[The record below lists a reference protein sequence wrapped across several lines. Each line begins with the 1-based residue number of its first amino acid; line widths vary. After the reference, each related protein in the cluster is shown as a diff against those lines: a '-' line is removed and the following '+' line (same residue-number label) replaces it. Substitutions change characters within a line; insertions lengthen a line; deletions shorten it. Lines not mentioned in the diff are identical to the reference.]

1 MSTKPIYIYEGGG
14 NNPHIIAAIDT
25 DKFSDH
31 DSRAESAVIS
41 RKVNNISTIEVIIPA
56 NCEASKAIT
65 NTSDLVL
72 YDTNGNLQEFHITD
86 IDDLDEYSVTRTIY
100 AESSFGELIN
110 SIVIDNAG
118 MPTSTN
124 PADYLAYI
132 LSFTRWSVG
141 TVDTKIYNSKWDED
155 ITGLTCLEAFQKLI
169 DKYNCE
175 FVIRYET
182 DNKNKITGRYVDLKK
197 SIGHNYGKRFE
208 DSKDI
213 LGLKSSLDL
222 DSIKTAIYPRI
233 RKDFMDENGNS
244 RTEYVDISSVVWSK
258 AAGNP
263 VDKPLGQTVLVNPD
277 AETMYKRYN
286 TKDGKLMERVMYAE
300 WTNES
305 AIDAEDLCSQAW
317 AILKA
322 NGVLNPTITVSAG
335 DLYRM
340 SGDDPDYSHEQV
352 DLGDT
357 CIIIDRNFDP
367 ELRLTTRVMEMEEDI
382 LNPVNNT
389 YVFGNYRKTLA
400 TSNIDSQKS
409 IEEQLTD
416 LYNKLQGVK
425 VDYELPYQSGKKP
438 YQEIKES
445 VENEFMS
452 ASGYVMAED
461 SDGFWVLDAPVSTY
475 SLRARTVA
483 SPTKAVILKGGML
496 GFAQYN
502 PVKSKWEVGT
512 FIDGMSV
519 NADYINTGHL
529 SADVISAGSITTDHL
544 STAAIEYIKTGMAT
558 DEDLQGVID
567 SVAND
572 YATKDSVSSNISNAV
587 KDLVSTSNMNSA
599 ISNATKDMATNSSVS
614 SAITNA
620 TKDMA
625 TNSSVNSAIN
635 NATADMATNSSV
647 NSAISNATKDLADR
661 NYVNGAVNNI
671 VLGGRNIATKTNQ
684 GADGWAWSMKNGG
697 VSRVSVIEDGINCC
711 KFTRDNVEQTDWS
724 VIQYYHINRWMYRTN
739 TKYTVSF
746 EVKSSVT
753 SGNISCSLRCGNSQN
768 AITNTMSMGAIH
780 TANAWL
786 KLSCT
791 LTTVSEFPA
800 DTGQLLYLTGFN
812 STTGAVYM
820 FRNLKIEEGTKPSAW
835 TPSPEDIEGQNRLT
849 RINAIKDLQKQL
861 QTEYNENNSK
871 ANKVYSDQ
879 YLPAGSTAKVNLN
892 NKMTAYTTAYNNYN
906 NYITTMIADGTV
918 TDAEY
923 NQYTSYA
930 TAYATAVKELTEAV
944 EDANS
949 ARLANVYA
957 QARQGLV
964 TTADLEVNNQSVIAS
979 AKAGMVSTGDM
990 TASITAAT
998 QNLVSNS
1005 ALNSAIDA
1013 IKIGGTN
1020 LAKQTKKLTSKTGDV
1035 NWNVTSTG
1043 TEGFNKLYL
1052 SSTSTN
1058 WVECQIPLYAEI
1070 NSLTSP
1076 VTVSFEYQETTAG
1089 VLLFSF
1095 APYNGNT
1102 RLNELANK
1110 EVSSSFTLLAT
1121 RGGWKY
1127 VSYTFDPSSLNGQ
1140 TGATH
1145 YCLQFKKTNGKTGEI
1160 SVRKIKIEIGNKA
1173 TEWTPAPQDTDEAI
1187 ADKVTNTQMNSAI
1200 NNATADM
1207 ATNSSV
1213 NNAISNATADMATN
1227 TGVTNA
1233 INNIAIGGRNYIYGG
1248 RGGSNSGYFSGFSTH
1263 GDGYSEH
1270 TLSSQGNYTSVH
1282 LGYGFTLGC
1291 RDYVVGKQVTY
1302 SYDIMYTSWNFP
1314 AGANRAEFW
1323 MGQRYTGA
1331 TSESSD
1337 GAWRWVTQHNLPV
1350 VGEGGCKLNEWYHVS
1365 HVITIPAQAH
1375 PSIGTQGAISFYNS
1389 NSSVNASFTFRMR
1402 NVQIEYGNKATDY
1415 KPSPEDAT
1423 RDSMFETYRAVT
1435 VEYNNNYKIATTL
1448 YSNSYLSGTVKDNL
1462 KSAYEDYNAKYLVV
1476 QAACANYIQS
1486 CSTTNKT
1493 NWDNAL
1499 TNLEASTRNLAQ
1511 RVQEASTFINTAV
1524 YNASKNYT
1532 DTAIPDALTGY
1543 ATTSYVNSAKA
1554 DAIADAKKG
1563 MVSSSQLEVNNTE
1576 ILLKTSK
1583 MGQYNLLRNS
1593 DFRSGTDYWVRYDG
1607 SKAPDVWGVVG
1618 DYDAVV
1624 IAGERCMRTW
1634 VSSGNGAV
1642 VWNGFYQD
1650 VTLAANTS
1658 YTLSYWLSGFQCT
1671 SRVSVWKGTNNDNT
1685 IAYKTYSSPING
1697 NHNRE
1702 SWKYDS
1708 ITFTTSTA
1716 GTYRMFFQ
1724 TKDAPS
1730 SGGYGLFLIKPMLC
1744 TGINAQAW
1752 TAHPDEIHV
1761 GVVSVTEQNGI
1772 KVEHSDFNTYSVLNA
1787 SGLKVLTNSNSLVA
1801 SFGESG
1807 SAYIGDLTCDGYVKS
1822 PQVMPVSKKVNG
1834 GIVEVYCSETGSG
1847 NQSGNSS
1854 NYAMGW
1860 AGAMRKVLDY
1870 LSIDYTHT
1878 EGGFV
1883 INTNTSDK
1891 KNLRFRIFIK
1901 GSTFTN
1907 NIELYNIYGHATFE
1921 IRFDSGC
1928 KYTGQMRLCD
1938 LEPEID
1944 ITGSGKAVLH
1954 RGTSEDYAI
1963 YCYNVKKL
1971 YLHNI
1976 YINYTNASS
1985 YNYPIYAYNTNCHF
1999 STVDFCNCGNMA
2011 SIDNCYLEAG
2021 YCVGSMNRYI
2031 MGGYLSFI
2039 NLSSNKVPAVSASA
2053 PYGSAA
2059 NVSSMTSYTP
2069 TSSAQQGSQPV
2080 TINVTKT
2087 YNCSTYSSFRTA
2099 TYRPGI
2105 LLQGAPSAE
2114 ELNKFGNYYG
2124 RIYFAKAAITEDI
2137 NTITNPVV
2145 TLYLERASAISSATD
2160 YVDIYINGSYAGELQ
2175 GDKSNWFTLSST
2187 AIDSIK
2193 NNGYV
2198 EINGTGVENY
2208 TQFKTNAVLKIT
2220 GTQTK

>member
-14 NNPHIIAAIDT
+14 SNPHIIAAIDT

-41 RKVNNISTIEVIIPA
+41 RKVNNISTIEVVIPA

-72 YDTNGNLQEFHITD
+72 YDTNDNLQEFHITD
-86 IDDLDEYSVTRTIY
+86 IDDIDEYSVTRTIY

-110 SIVIDNAG
+110 NVIIDNGG

-141 TVDTKIYNSKWDED
+141 TVDSGIYNSKWDED

-182 DNKNKITGRYVDLKK
+182 DGKNKITGRFVDLKK

-277 AETMYKRYN
+277 AETIYKRYN
-286 TKDGKLMERVMYAE
+286 TKDGKLMERIMYAE

-305 AIDAEDLCSQAW
+305 AVDAEDLCSQAW

-502 PVKSKWEVGT
+502 SVKSKWEVGT

-544 STAAIEYIKTGMAT
+544 STAAVEYIKTGMAT
-558 DEDLQGVID
+558 DEDLQGVIN
-567 SVAND
+567 SVSNT
-572 YATKDSVSSNISNAV
+572 YATKDSVSSNINNAV

-635 NATADMATNSSV
+635 NATTDMATNSSV
-647 NSAISNATKDLADR
+647 NSAISNATKDMAT
-661 NYVNGAVNNI
+661 NSSVNSAINSI
-671 VLGGRNIATKTNQ
+671 EIGGRNLWIEKNLIPAYEDKGNAVSSTSQHKMMSTYTDLNGAKYVTVQLWNPSRLSNTSNTNRIAFYDSSKTWISSVITPRPN
-684 GADGWAWSMKNGG
+684 GATHMSNIITVPTNAKYMKIGMITG
-697 VSRVSVIEDGINCC
+697 VSQHESSIRI
-711 KFTRDNVEQTDWS
+711 KVELGNKATDW
-724 VIQYYHINRWMYRTN
+724 T
-739 TKYTVSF
+739 
-746 EVKSSVT
+746 
-753 SGNISCSLRCGNSQN
+753 
-768 AITNTMSMGAIH
+768 
-780 TANAWL
+780 
-786 KLSCT
+786 
-791 LTTVSEFPA
+791 PA
-800 DTGQLLYLTGFN
+800 
-812 STTGAVYM
+812 
-820 FRNLKIEEGTKPSAW
+820 
-835 TPSPEDIEGQNRLT
+835 PEDVEEQNRIT
-849 RINAIKDLQKQL
+849 RVNAIKDLQKQL
-861 QTEYNENNSK
+861 QAEYNENNSK

-906 NYITTMIADGTV
+906 NYINTMISDGAV
-918 TDAEY
+918 TEAEY
-923 NQYTSYA
+923 NQYNTYA
-930 TAYATAVKELTEAV
+930 TAYATAVKELAEAI

-949 ARLANVYA
+949 ARLSNVYA

-998 QNLVSNS
+998 QNLVSNN
-1005 ALNSAIDA
+1005 ALNTAINN

-1020 LAKQTKKLTSKTGDV
+1020 LAKQTKLLTSKTGDV
-1035 NWNVTSTG
+1035 NWKVASTG
-1043 TEGFNKLYL
+1043 TEGFNKLYYD
-1052 SSTSTN
+1052 SANTG
-1058 WVECQIPLYAEI
+1058 WVECQIPLYTEI

-1095 APYNGNT
+1095 APYNGAT
-1102 RLNELANK
+1102 RLIELANK

-1121 RGGWKY
+1121 RSGWKY

-1145 YCLQFKKTNGKTGEI
+1145 YRLQFKKTDGKTGEI
-1160 SVRKIKIEIGNKA
+1160 QVRKIKIEIGNKA
-1173 TEWTPAPQDTDEAI
+1173 TEWTPAPQDVTDYTDNAVK
-1187 ADKVTNTQMNSAI
+1187 DKVTNTQMNSAI

-1213 NNAISNATADMATN
+1213 NTAVSNATKDMATN
-1227 TGVTNA
+1227 AGVTNA
-1233 INNIAIGGRNYIYGG
+1233 INGITVGSRNLALLT
-1248 RGGSNSGYFSGFSTH
+1248 SDEWVSFSGFKGGTN
-1263 GDGYSEH
+1263 DCR
-1270 TLSSQGNYTSVH
+1270 LNYTVLTNGLSTGDKILVA
-1282 LGYGFTLGC
+1282 F
-1291 RDYVVGKQVTY
+1291 DYKLEGMTY
-1302 SYDIMYTSWNFP
+1302 SSSGTPRLYMQGSGDVTSWN
-1314 AGANRAEFW
+1314 
-1323 MGQRYTGA
+1323 
-1331 TSESSD
+1331 D
-1337 GAWRWVTQHNLPV
+1337 GAFPSSSNAVADKPTNK
-1350 VGEGGCKLNEWYHVS
+1350 VGTAMVINTVSANQTKNGCWYC
-1365 HVITIPAQAH
+1365 
-1375 PSIGTQGAISFYNS
+1375 N
-1389 NSSVNASFTFRMR
+1389 FR
-1402 NVQIEYGNKATDY
+1402 TDY
-1415 KPSPEDAT
+1415 ITGGTVSIKGIRVMRSSKLVSWVAAPEDAYT
-1423 RDSMFETYRAVT
+1423 RTVFETFKAIT
-1435 VEYNNNYKIATTL
+1435 AEYNNNYKIATTL
-1448 YSNSYLSGTVKDNL
+1448 YSNSYLSGTAKTNL
-1462 KSAYEDYNAKYLVV
+1462 KTAYDDYAAKYNAVKSAHDAISNNLH
-1476 QAACANYIQS
+1476 AGGGRKETWN
-1486 CSTTNKT
+1486 T
-1493 NWDNAL
+1493 AL
-1499 TNLEASTRNLAQ
+1499 TNLQSSTTTLAL

-1563 MVSSSQLEVNNTE
+1563 MVSTSQLEVNNTE
-1576 ILLKTSK
+1576 ILLKTAS
-1583 MGQYNLLRNS
+1583 MGQYNILRNS
-1593 DFRSGTDYWVRYDG
+1593 DFRSGTDYWVKYDG
-1607 SKAPDVWGVVG
+1607 SQAIDAWGVVN
-1618 DYDAVV
+1618 DSDAVV

-1634 VSSGNGAV
+1634 IGSGNGAV

-1658 YTLSYWLSGFQCT
+1658 YTLSYWLSAFQCT

-1685 IAYKTYSSPING
+1685 LAYKYYNTPING

-1772 KVEHSDFNTYSVLNA
+1772 KVEHSDFSTYSVLNA
-1787 SGLKVLTNSNSLVA
+1787 AGLKVFNNNKSLVA
-1801 SFGESG
+1801 SFGEG
-1807 SAYIGDLTCDGYVKS
+1807 GNAYISDLTCDGYVKS

-1834 GIVEVYCSETGSG
+1834 GIVEIYCSETGSG

-1854 NYAMGW
+1854 NYVMGW

-1870 LSIDYTHT
+1870 LGIDYTHT
-1878 EGGFV
+1878 GGGFV

-1928 KYTGQMRLCD
+1928 KYTGQMRFCD

-1944 ITGSGKAVLH
+1944 ITGSGKAILH

-1985 YNYPIYAYNTNCHF
+1985 YNYPVYAYNTNCHF

-2011 SIDNCYLEAG
+2011 SIDNSYLEAG
-2021 YCVGSMNRYI
+2021 YCVGSMTRYI
-2031 MGGYLSFI
+2031 VGGYLSFI

-2087 YNCSTYSSFRTA
+2087 YNCDTYSSFRTA
-2099 TYRPGI
+2099 SYRPGI

-2114 ELNKFGNYYG
+2114 ELNKYGNYYG
-2124 RIYFAKAAITEDI
+2124 RIYFAKTVIAEALD
-2137 NTITNPVV
+2137 TIDNPVV
-2145 TLYLERASAISSATD
+2145 TLYLERATAISSATD
-2160 YVDIYINGSYAGELQ
+2160 YVDIYIAGSFVGELQ
-2175 GDKSNWFTLSST
+2175 GDKSNWFTLPT
-2187 AIDSIK
+2187 NAINSIR

-2208 TQFKTNAVLKIT
+2208 TQFKPNAVLKIT

>member
-14 NNPHIIAAIDT
+14 SNPHIIASIDT
-25 DKFSDH
+25 DKYSDH

-41 RKVNNISTIEVIIPA
+41 RQVNNISTIEIVIPA

-86 IDDLDEYSVTRTIY
+86 IDDADEYSVTRTIY
-100 AESSFGELIN
+100 AELSFGELIN
-110 SIVIDNAG
+110 SVIIGDAS

-141 TVDTKIYNSKWDED
+141 TVDSGIYNSKWDED

-182 DNKNKITGRYVDLKK
+182 DGKNKITGRYVDLKK

-222 DSIKTAIYPRI
+222 DSIRTAIYPRI
-233 RKDFMDENGNS
+233 RKDYMDDNGNS
-244 RTEYVDISSVVWSK
+244 RTEYVDISSVVWSV
-258 AAGNP
+258 AAGDP
-263 VDKPLGQTVLVNPD
+263 VDKPAGQTVLVNPD
-277 AETMYKRYN
+277 AETIYKRYN

-322 NGVLNPTITVSAG
+322 NGTLNPTIKVTAG

-357 CIIIDRNFDP
+357 CIIIDRNFEP

-400 TSNIDSQKS
+400 TSNIESQKS
-409 IEEQLTD
+409 VEEQLTD

-438 YQEIKES
+438 YQEIKEN
-445 VENEFMS
+445 VMNDFMS

-475 SLRARTVA
+475 SLRARTAA

-496 GFAQYN
+496 GFAEYN
-502 PVKSKWEVGT
+502 SVKSQWEMGT

-529 SADVISAGSITTDHL
+529 NADVISAGSITTDHL
-544 STAAIEYIKTGMAT
+544 STATVEYIKTGMAT
-558 DEDLQGVID
+558 DDDLQGVID
-567 SVAND
+567 SVAKD
-572 YATKDSVSSNISNAV
+572 YATKDSVSSNINDAVKDLVSNSDMNTAISDATKDLATNSSVSSNINNAV
-587 KDLVSTSNMNSA
+587 KDLVSNSDMNSA
-599 ISNATKDMATNSSVS
+599 ITDATKDMATNSSVS
-614 SAITNA
+614 SAI
-620 TKDMA
+620 
-625 TNSSVNSAIN
+625 S

-647 NSAISNATKDLADR
+647 NSAISSATQD
-661 NYVNGAVNNI
+661 
-671 VLGGRNIATKTNQ
+671 
-684 GADGWAWSMKNGG
+684 M
-697 VSRVSVIEDGINCC
+697 E
-711 KFTRDNVEQTDWS
+711 EQ
-724 VIQYYHINRWMYRTN
+724 N
-739 TKYTVSF
+739 
-746 EVKSSVT
+746 
-753 SGNISCSLRCGNSQN
+753 
-768 AITNTMSMGAIH
+768 
-780 TANAWL
+780 
-786 KLSCT
+786 
-791 LTTVSEFPA
+791 
-800 DTGQLLYLTGFN
+800 
-812 STTGAVYM
+812 
-820 FRNLKIEEGTKPSAW
+820 KI
-835 TPSPEDIEGQNRLT
+835 T

-861 QTEYNENNSK
+861 QAEYSENNSK
-871 ANKVYSDQ
+871 ATKIYADQ

-906 NYITTMIADGTV
+906 NYITTMIDDGTI
-918 TDAEY
+918 TEDEY
-923 NQYTSYA
+923 SQYNTYA
-930 TAYATAVKELTEAV
+930 TAYATAVKELAEAM

-964 TTADLEVNNQSVIAS
+964 TTAELEVNNESVIAS

-990 TASITAAT
+990 TGAITAAT
-998 QNLVSNS
+998 ENLVSS
-1005 ALNSAIDA
+1005 DALN
-1013 IKIGGTN
+1013 
-1020 LAKQTKKLTSKTGDV
+1020 
-1035 NWNVTSTG
+1035 
-1043 TEGFNKLYL
+1043 
-1052 SSTSTN
+1052 
-1058 WVECQIPLYAEI
+1058 
-1070 NSLTSP
+1070 
-1076 VTVSFEYQETTAG
+1076 TA
-1089 VLLFSF
+1089 
-1095 APYNGNT
+1095 
-1102 RLNELANK
+1102 
-1110 EVSSSFTLLAT
+1110 
-1121 RGGWKY
+1121 
-1127 VSYTFDPSSLNGQ
+1127 
-1140 TGATH
+1140 
-1145 YCLQFKKTNGKTGEI
+1145 
-1160 SVRKIKIEIGNKA
+1160 
-1173 TEWTPAPQDTDEAI
+1173 
-1187 ADKVTNTQMNSAI
+1187 VTN
-1200 NNATADM
+1200 ATKDM

-1213 NNAISNATADMATN
+1213 NTAVNNIQVGTRNLVVNSNFYNNFTNWDLKNSLASEVMVDTGTKYNGHNTVKISVSGITDYAWKGFRQLLNSRSTPTKGKTYTISLMSYATNVASIDESALCELKGYVSSVEEVISSVNIKPDANNTWTRRSFTVTLVKNYDSFFVYPFVNKNGTIWVTDITVTEGNKVVPWSPAPEDATNYTDNAVKDKVTTTQMNSAVNNATKDMATNSSVNSAISSATADMATN

-1233 INNIAIGGRNYIYGG
+1233 INGITVGSRNLALLTSDEWVSFTG
-1248 RGGSNSGYFSGFSTH
+1248 FSGAEN
-1263 GDGYSEH
+1263 DCR
-1270 TLSSQGNYTSVH
+1270 LSYTVLTNGLSVNDKMLVAFDYKLENMTYTSDKSPTIRIQGSGNVTEWNAGQFPIVNIN
-1282 LGYGFTLGC
+1282 LSGKPANATGTAYTIATIDQNNIKNGC
-1291 RDYVVGKQVTY
+1291 WYC
-1302 SYDIMYTSWNFP
+1302 NF
-1314 AGANRAEFW
+1314 R
-1323 MGQRYTGA
+1323 
-1331 TSESSD
+1331 
-1337 GAWRWVTQHNLPV
+1337 
-1350 VGEGGCKLNEWYHVS
+1350 
-1365 HVITIPAQAH
+1365 
-1375 PSIGTQGAISFYNS
+1375 
-1389 NSSVNASFTFRMR
+1389 
-1402 NVQIEYGNKATDY
+1402 TDY
-1415 KPSPEDAT
+1415 ITGGTVSIKGIRVIRSSKLVSWVAAPEDAYT
-1423 RDSMFETYRAVT
+1423 NTVFETFKAVT
-1435 VEYNNNYKIATTL
+1435 AEYNNNYKVATTL
-1448 YSNSYLSGTVKDNL
+1448 YSNSYLGGTAKTNL
-1462 KSAYEDYNAKYLVV
+1462 KTAYDDYATKYNAVKS
-1476 QAACANYIQS
+1476 AHDAI
-1486 CSTTNKT
+1486 STYKHAGEGRKT
-1493 NWDNAL
+1493 TWNTAL
-1499 TNLEASTRNLAQ
+1499 TNLQSSTTTLAL

-1532 DTAIPDALTGY
+1532 DGAIPDALTGY
-1543 ATTSYVNSAKA
+1543 AKTSYVDAAKA
-1554 DAIADAKKG
+1554 DAIADAKNG
-1563 MVSSSQLEVNNTE
+1563 MVSTSQLEVNNTE
-1576 ILLKTSK
+1576 ILMKTAS
-1583 MGQYNLLRNS
+1583 MGQYNMLRNT
-1593 DFRSGTDYWVRYDG
+1593 DFRDGTNYWVKYVG
-1607 SKAPDVWGVVG
+1607 TSAPSSFSVVT
-1618 DYDAVV
+1618 DSDEVV
-1624 IAGERCMRTW
+1624 ISGEKALRTW
-1634 VSSGNGAV
+1634 HNTGTNPIFAGY
-1642 VWNGFYQD
+1642 YQD
-1650 VTLAANTS
+1650 VTLQGGTS
-1658 YTLSYWLSGFQCT
+1658 YTLSYWLASYNCT
-1671 SRVSVWKGTNNDNT
+1671 ARISVWKGTANDNM
-1685 IAYKTYSSPING
+1685 IANK
-1697 NHNRE
+1697 NHNQCNGGHNR
-1702 SWKYDS
+1702 SNWIYDS

-1724 TKDAPS
+1724 VYNTNNAA
-1730 SGGYGLFLIKPMLC
+1730 GYGLFLIKPMLC

-1761 GVVSVTEQNGI
+1761 GVVSITEQNGI
-1772 KVEHSDFNTYSVLNA
+1772 KVEHSDFSTYSVLNA
-1787 SGLKVLTNSNSLVA
+1787 AGLKVLTNSNSLVA

-1834 GIVEVYCSETGSG
+1834 GIINIYCSETGSG
-1847 NQSGNSS
+1847 NFSGDSS
-1854 NYAMGW
+1854 NYVMGW

-1870 LSIDYTHT
+1870 LGIDYTHT

-1891 KNLRFRIFIK
+1891 NNLTFRIFIK

-1928 KYTGQMRLCD
+1928 KYTGQMRFCD
-1938 LEPEID
+1938 LEPEVTIN
-1944 ITGSGKAVLH
+1944 GAGKAVLH
-1954 RGTSEDYAI
+1954 RGTSEDYAV
-1963 YCYNVKKL
+1963 YCYNVKRFQL
-1971 YLHNI
+1971 SNI

-1985 YNYPIYAYNTNCHF
+1985 YNYPIYAYNTNCLF
-1999 STVDFCNCGNMA
+1999 TTVDFCNCGIMA
-2011 SIDNCYLEAG
+2011 SIDNCYLEAS

-2031 MGGYLSFI
+2031 SGGNLSFI
-2039 NLSSNKVPAVSASA
+2039 NLPSNKVPAVSASA

-2087 YNCSTYSSFRTA
+2087 YNCETYASFRTA

-2105 LLQGAPSAE
+2105 LLQGSPSAD
-2114 ELNKFGNYYG
+2114 ELNKYGNYYG
-2124 RIYFAKAAITEDI
+2124 RIYFAKAVIAEAL

-2160 YVDIYINGSYAGELQ
+2160 YVDIYIAGSYAGELQ
-2175 GDKSNWFTLSST
+2175 GDKSSWFTLSTT
-2187 AIDSIK
+2187 AINSIK

-2198 EINGTGVENY
+2198 EINGTGVDNY

>member
-14 NNPHIIAAIDT
+14 SNPHIIAAIDT

-41 RKVNNISTIEVIIPA
+41 RKVNNISTIEVVIPA
-56 NCEASKAIT
+56 NCDASKAIT
-65 NTSDLVL
+65 NTSDLLL
-72 YDTNGNLQEFHITD
+72 YDTNDNLQEFHITD
-86 IDDLDEYSVTRTIY
+86 IDDIDEYSVTRTIY

-110 SIVIDNAG
+110 NIIIDNGG

-175 FVIRYET
+175 FVIRYES
-182 DNKNKITGRYVDLKK
+182 DGKNKITGRFVDLKK

-277 AETMYKRYN
+277 AETIYKRYN

-475 SLRARTVA
+475 SLRARTAA

-502 PVKSKWEVGT
+502 SVKSKWEVGT

-544 STAAIEYIKTGMAT
+544 NTAAIEYIKTGMAT

-647 NSAISNATKDLADR
+647 NSAISNATKNLADR
-661 NYVNGAVNNI
+661 DYVNGTVNNL

-684 GADGWAWSMKNGG
+684 GATGWDWGMKTGG

-711 KFTRDNVEQTDWS
+711 KFTRDEVEMTGWS
-724 VIQYYHINRWMYRTN
+724 VIQYYHINRRMYRTN

-746 EVKSSVT
+746 EVKSSVI
-753 SGNISCSLRCGNSQN
+753 SGNISCSLRGGNSQN
-768 AITNTMSMGAIH
+768 EITNTMSMGAIH
-780 TANAWL
+780 TANAWI
-786 KLSCT
+786 KLSCI
-791 LTTVSEFPA
+791 LTTVSNFPA
-800 DTGQLLYLTGFN
+800 DTGQLLYLAGFN
-812 STTGAVYM
+812 STTGAVYT
-820 FRNLKIEEGTKPSAW
+820 FRNLKIEEGTKATAW
-835 TPSPEDIEGQNRLT
+835 TPAPEDVEEQNRIT
-849 RINAIKDLQKQL
+849 RVNAIKDLQKQL
-861 QTEYNENNSK
+861 QAEYSENNSK

-892 NKMTAYTTAYNNYN
+892 DKMTAYTTAYNNYN
-906 NYITTMIADGTV
+906 NYINTMISDGAV
-918 TDAEY
+918 TEAEY
-923 NQYTSYA
+923 NQYNTYA
-930 TAYATAVKELTEAV
+930 TAYATAIKNLAEAI

-949 ARLANVYA
+949 ARLSNVYA

-998 QNLVSNS
+998 QNLVSNN
-1005 ALNSAIDA
+1005 ALNSAIGA

-1020 LAKQTKKLTSKTGDV
+1020 LAKQTKLLTSKTGDV
-1035 NWNVTSTG
+1035 NWKVASTG
-1043 TEGFNKLYL
+1043 TEGFNKLYYD
-1052 SSTSTN
+1052 SANTG
-1058 WVECQIPLYAEI
+1058 WVECQIPLYTEI

-1089 VLLFSF
+1089 VFLFSF
-1095 APYNGNT
+1095 APYNGTT
-1102 RLNELANK
+1102 RLIELANK

-1140 TGATH
+1140 AGATH
-1145 YCLQFKKTNGKTGEI
+1145 YRLQFKKVDNKTGEI
-1160 SVRKIKIEIGNKA
+1160 QVRKIKIEIGNKA
-1173 TEWTPAPQDTDEAI
+1173 TEWTPAPQDVTDYTDNAVK
-1187 ADKVTNTQMNSAI
+1187 DKVTNTQMNSAI
-1200 NNATADM
+1200 NNATANM

-1213 NNAISNATADMATN
+1213 NTAISNATKDMATN
-1227 TGVTNA
+1227 AGVTNA
-1233 INNIAIGGRNYIYGG
+1233 INGITVGSRNLALLTSDEWVSFTGFNGGTNDCRLSYRVLTNGL
-1248 RGGSNSGYFSGFSTH
+1248 ST
-1263 GDGYSEH
+1263 GDKVLVAFDCKLEGM
-1270 TLSSQGNYTSVH
+1270 
-1282 LGYGFTLGC
+1282 
-1291 RDYVVGKQVTY
+1291 TY
-1302 SYDIMYTSWNFP
+1302 SSSGTPRLYMQGSGNVTAW
-1314 AGANRAEFW
+1314 
-1323 MGQRYTGA
+1323 
-1331 TSESSD
+1331 SD
-1337 GAWRWVTQHNLPV
+1337 GAFPSSSNAVADKPTNK
-1350 VGEGGCKLNEWYHVS
+1350 VGTVMVINTVSANQVKNEWW
-1365 HVITIPAQAH
+1365 
-1375 PSIGTQGAISFYNS
+1375 NCK
-1389 NSSVNASFTFRMR
+1389 FR
-1402 NVQIEYGNKATDY
+1402 TDY
-1415 KPSPEDAT
+1415 ITGGTVSIKGIRVMRSSKLVSWVAAPEDAYT
-1423 RDSMFETYRAVT
+1423 NTVFETFKAVT
-1435 VEYNNNYKIATTL
+1435 AEYNNNYKIATTL
-1448 YSNSYLSGTVKDNL
+1448 YSNSYLDGTAKTNL
-1462 KSAYEDYNAKYLVV
+1462 KTAYDDYATKYNAVKTAHDAISTNKYAD
-1476 QAACANYIQS
+1476 AAKVTAWNTAITNLQS
-1486 CSTTNKT
+1486 STTT
-1493 NWDNAL
+1493 
-1499 TNLEASTRNLAQ
+1499 LAQ

-1524 YNASKNYT
+1524 YNSSKSYT
-1532 DTAIPDALTGY
+1532 DKAIPDALTGY
-1543 ATTSYVNSAKA
+1543 AKTKYVDDAKA
-1554 DAIADAKKG
+1554 AAIADAKKG
-1563 MVSSSQLEVNNTE
+1563 MVSTSQLEVNNTE
-1576 ILLKTSK
+1576 ILMKTAS
-1583 MGQYNLLRNS
+1583 MGQYNILRNS

-1634 VSSGNGAV
+1634 TSSGNGAT

-1658 YTLSYWLSGFQCT
+1658 YTLSYWLSAFQCT

-1772 KVEHSDFNTYSVLNA
+1772 KVEHNDFSTYSVLNA
-1787 SGLKVLTNSNSLVA
+1787 AGLKVLTNSKSLVA
-1801 SFGESG
+1801 SFGEG
-1807 SAYIGDLTCDGYVKS
+1807 GNAYISDLTCDGYVKS

-1834 GIVEVYCSETGSG
+1834 GIVEIYCSETGSG
-1847 NQSGNSS
+1847 NQSGNFS
-1854 NYAMGW
+1854 NYVMGW

-1870 LSIDYTHT
+1870 LGIDYTHT

-1883 INTNTSDK
+1883 INTNTSNK
-1891 KNLRFRIFIK
+1891 KNLIFRIFIK

-1928 KYTGQMRLCD
+1928 KYTGQMRFCD

-1944 ITGSGKAVLH
+1944 INGNGKAILH
-1954 RGTSEDYAI
+1954 RGTSDDYAI
-1963 YCYNVKKL
+1963 YCYNVKRL

-1985 YNYPIYAYNTNCHF
+1985 YNYPVYAYNTNCLF
-1999 STVDFCNCGNMA
+1999 LTVDFCNCGNMA
-2011 SIDNCYLEAG
+2011 CIDNSYLEAG
-2021 YCVGSMNRYI
+2021 YCVGSMTRYI
-2031 MGGYLSFI
+2031 MGGDLSFI
-2039 NLSSNKVPAVSASA
+2039 NLSSTKVPAVSASA

-2059 NVSSMTSYTP
+2059 NVSSMPSYTP
-2069 TSSAQQGSQPV
+2069 TSSAQQGSQPI

-2087 YNCSTYSSFRTA
+2087 YNCDTYSSFRTA
-2099 TYRPGI
+2099 SYRPGI

-2114 ELNKFGNYYG
+2114 ELNKYGNYYG
-2124 RIYFAKAAITEDI
+2124 RIYFAKTVIAEALD
-2137 NTITNPVV
+2137 TIDNPVV
-2145 TLYLERASAISSATD
+2145 TLYLERATAISSATD
-2160 YVDIYINGSYAGELQ
+2160 YVDIYIAGSFVGELQ
-2175 GDKSNWFTLSST
+2175 GDKSNWFTLPTNAISS
-2187 AIDSIK
+2187 IR

-2208 TQFKTNAVLKIT
+2208 TQFKPNAVLKIT

>member
-14 NNPHIIAAIDT
+14 SNPHIIASIDT

-635 NATADMATNSSV
+635 NAVADMATNSSV
-647 NSAISNATKDLADR
+647 NSAISSAVSGLASE
-661 NYVNGAVNNI
+661 NYVNNKVDSI
-671 VLGGRNIATKTNQ
+671 EIGGRNLWIEKNLIPAYESDGNATSSTSQHKFMSTYTDLNGAKYVTVQLWNPDKLNNTSNSNRIAFYDSNKTWIGSIGTPKPN
-684 GADGWAWSMKNGG
+684 GTTYVSGIITVPTNAKYMKIGMITG
-697 VSRVSVIEDGINCC
+697 VSQHESSIKI
-711 KFTRDNVEQTDWS
+711 KVELGNKATDW
-724 VIQYYHINRWMYRTN
+724 T
-739 TKYTVSF
+739 
-746 EVKSSVT
+746 
-753 SGNISCSLRCGNSQN
+753 
-768 AITNTMSMGAIH
+768 
-780 TANAWL
+780 
-786 KLSCT
+786 
-791 LTTVSEFPA
+791 PA
-800 DTGQLLYLTGFN
+800 
-812 STTGAVYM
+812 
-820 FRNLKIEEGTKPSAW
+820 
-835 TPSPEDIEGQNRLT
+835 PEDVEEQARKVRL
-849 RINAIKDLQKQL
+849 NAVKDLQKQL
-861 QTEYNENNSK
+861 QTEYNENYAK
-871 ANKVYSDQ
+871 ANKIYTDQ

-906 NYITTMIADGTV
+906 NYITTMISDGAV

-923 NQYTSYA
+923 NQYNTYA
-930 TAYATAVKELTEAV
+930 TAYATAVKDLAEAI

-949 ARLANVYA
+949 ARLSNVYA

-998 QNLVSNS
+998 ENLVSNN

-1020 LAKQTKKLTSKTGDV
+1020 LAKQTKKLTSKTGNV
-1035 NWNVTSTG
+1035 NWKVESTG
-1043 TEGFNKLYL
+1043 TEGFNKLYHD
-1052 SSTSTN
+1052 STSTD
-1058 WVECQIPLYAEI
+1058 WVECQIPLYTEI

-1145 YCLQFKKTNGKTGEI
+1145 YRLQFKKVSGKTGEI

-1173 TEWTPAPQDTDEAI
+1173 TEWTPAPQDTDAAI

-1213 NNAISNATADMATN
+1213 NSAISSATADMATN
-1227 TGVTNA
+1227 SSVANA
-1233 INNIAIGGRNYIYGG
+1233 IGNVSIGGRNYIYGG
-1248 RGGSNSGYFSGFSTH
+1248 KGGSNSGYFSGFSTH

-1389 NSSVNASFTFRMR
+1389 NSSVNASFTFRMK

-1435 VEYNNNYKIATTL
+1435 VEYTNNYKIATTL
-1448 YSNSYLSGTVKDNL
+1448 YSNSYLSGTAKDNL

-1486 CSTTNKT
+1486 CSATNKT

-1499 TNLEASTRNLAQ
+1499 TNLQSSTTTLAQ
-1511 RVQEASTFINTAV
+1511 RIQEASTFINTAV

-1607 SKAPDVWGVVG
+1607 SKAPDYWGVVN
-1618 DYDAVV
+1618 DSDAVV

-1634 VSSGNGAV
+1634 ISSGNGAV

-1685 IAYKTYSSPING
+1685 IAYRTYSSPING

-1870 LSIDYTHT
+1870 LGIDYTHT

-1928 KYTGQMRLCD
+1928 KYTGQMRFCD

-2175 GDKSNWFTLSST
+2175 GDKSKWFTLSST

>member
-14 NNPHIIAAIDT
+14 SNPHIIASIDT

-41 RKVNNISTIEVIIPA
+41 RKVNNISTIEVVIPA

-110 SIVIDNAG
+110 SIVIDDAG
-118 MPTSTN
+118 MPTTTN

-175 FVIRYET
+175 FVIRYES
-182 DNKNKITGRYVDLKK
+182 DGKNKITGRYVDLKK

-244 RTEYVDISSVVWSK
+244 RTEYVDISSVSWSV

-277 AETMYKRYN
+277 AETIYKRYN

-425 VDYELPYQSGKKP
+425 VGYELPYQSGKKP

-625 TNSSVNSAIN
+625 TNSSVNSAISS
-635 NATADMATNSSV
+635 ATANMVTNSNM
-647 NSAISNATKDLADR
+647 NSAISSAVAGLASED
-661 NYVNGAVNNI
+661 YVNNKVTTDIAEQNKLVRVNAV
-671 VLGGRNIATKTNQ
+671 R
-684 GADGWAWSMKNGG
+684 
-697 VSRVSVIEDGINCC
+697 
-711 KFTRDNVEQTDWS
+711 
-724 VIQYYHINRWMYRTN
+724 
-739 TKYTVSF
+739 
-746 EVKSSVT
+746 
-753 SGNISCSLRCGNSQN
+753 
-768 AITNTMSMGAIH
+768 
-780 TANAWL
+780 
-786 KLSCT
+786 
-791 LTTVSEFPA
+791 
-800 DTGQLLYLTGFN
+800 
-812 STTGAVYM
+812 
-820 FRNLKIEEGTKPSAW
+820 
-835 TPSPEDIEGQNRLT
+835 
-849 RINAIKDLQKQL
+849 DLQKQL
-861 QTEYNENNSK
+861 QTEYNENYAK
-871 ANKVYSDQ
+871 ANKVYVDQ

-892 NKMTAYTTAYNNYN
+892 SKMTAYTTAYNNYN

-923 NQYTSYA
+923 NQYNTYA

-1020 LAKQTKKLTSKTGDV
+1020 LAKQTKKLTSKTGDA
-1035 NWNVTSTG
+1035 NWKVESTG

-1058 WVECQIPLYAEI
+1058 WVECQIPLYTEI
-1070 NSLTSP
+1070 NSLTSSL
-1076 VTVSFEYQETTAG
+1076 TVSFEYQESTAG
-1089 VLLFSF
+1089 LLLFSY
-1095 APYNGNT
+1095 ALYNGGT
-1102 RLNELANK
+1102 RLIELANK
-1110 EVSSSFTLLAT
+1110 EVSTSFTLLGT

-1127 VSYTFDPSSLNGQ
+1127 VSFTFDPNSLNGQ
-1140 TGATH
+1140 AGATH
-1145 YCLQFKKTNGKTGEI
+1145 YCLQFKKTSGKTGEI

-1213 NNAISNATADMATN
+1213 NNAISSATADMATN
-1227 TGVTNA
+1227 SSVANA
-1233 INNIAIGGRNYIYGG
+1233 IGNVSVGGRNYIYGG
-1248 RGGSNSGYFSGFSTH
+1248 KGGSNSGYFSGFSTH

-1365 HVITIPAQAH
+1365 HVITIPSQAH

-1389 NSSVNASFTFRMR
+1389 NSSVNASFTFRMK

-1448 YSNSYLSGTVKDNL
+1448 YSNSYLSGTAKDNL

-1486 CSTTNKT
+1486 CSATNKT

-1499 TNLEASTRNLAQ
+1499 TNLEASTTTLAQ

-1543 ATTSYVNSAKA
+1543 AKTSYVDSAKA
-1554 DAIADAKKG
+1554 AAIADAKKG

-1607 SKAPDVWGVVG
+1607 SKAPDYWGVVN
-1618 DYDAVV
+1618 DSDNVV

-1634 VSSGNGAV
+1634 ISSGNGAV

-1685 IAYKTYSSPING
+1685 IAYRNYSSPING

-1708 ITFTTSTA
+1708 ITFTTSTS

-1787 SGLKVLTNSNSLVA
+1787 AGLKVLTNSNSLVA
-1801 SFGESG
+1801 SFGEG
-1807 SAYIGDLTCDGYVKS
+1807 GNAYISDLTCDGYVNS
-1822 PQVMPVSKKVNG
+1822 PQVMPVSKQKDG
-1834 GIVEVYCSETGSG
+1834 GLLNIYCSETGSG
-1847 NQSGNSS
+1847 NKSGDSS

-1860 AGAMRKVLDY
+1860 AGAMKIILDY
-1870 LSIDYTHT
+1870 LGIDYTHT
-1878 EGGFV
+1878 EGGFI
-1883 INTNTSDK
+1883 INSNTKNK
-1891 KNLRFRIFIK
+1891 KNLVIRVYIK

-1907 NIELYNIYGHATFE
+1907 NIELYNIYGNATFQ
-1921 IRFDSGC
+1921 IYFDAGC
-1928 KYTGQMRLCD
+1928 KFTGQMKFYNI
-1938 LEPEID
+1938 EPEIN
-1944 ITGSGKAVLH
+1944 INGNSNAILH
-1954 RGTSEDYAI
+1954 RGSSDDYAI
-1963 YCYNVKKL
+1963 ICNNVSL
-1971 YLHNI
+1971 LFLNRI
-1976 YINYTNASS
+1976 YVNYANAGS
-1985 YNYPIYAYNTNCHF
+1985 YNYPVYAHHTNCYF
-1999 STVDFCNCGNMA
+1999 SMVDFCNCSCMVDIADSYLKA
-2011 SIDNCYLEAG
+2011 SLCH
-2021 YCVGSMNRYI
+2021 GSMNSYVANGDR
-2031 MGGYLSFI
+2031 SFV
-2039 NLSSNKVPAVSASA
+2039 NFTSAEIPVADAIA
-2053 PYGSAA
+2053 PYVGAN
-2059 NVSSMTSYTP
+2059 NVSTYKSTFKP
-2069 TSSAQQGSQPV
+2069 TASVQSGASSV

-2087 YNCSTYSSFRTA
+2087 FNGDTYASFRSY
-2099 TYRPGI
+2099 TYRSGVLI
-2105 LLQGAPSAE
+2105 QGSPNAE
-2114 ELNKFGNYYG
+2114 ELSKYGNYYG
-2124 RIYFAKAAITEDI
+2124 RIYFNSSTFKEAMDSIS
-2137 NTITNPVV
+2137 NPVV
-2145 TLYLERASAISSATD
+2145 QLYLERKASISSATD
-2160 YVDIYINGSYAGELQ
+2160 YVDVYIAGTNVGVLQSESGKWFDVPTTAINSLKNGSGYIEL
-2175 GDKSNWFTLSST
+2175 N
-2187 AIDSIK
+2187 A
-2193 NNGYV
+2193 
-2198 EINGTGVENY
+2198 TGVDNY
-2208 TQFKTNAVLKIT
+2208 TQYSANSVLKIT
-2220 GTQTK
+2220 GTQTL

>member
-475 SLRARTVA
+475 SLRARTAA

-635 NATADMATNSSV
+635 NAVADMATNSSV

-661 NYVNGAVNNI
+661 NYVNNKVDSI
-671 VLGGRNIATKTNQ
+671 EIGGRNLWIEKNLIPAYESDGNATSSTSQHKFMSTYTDLNGAKYVTVQLWNPDKLNNTSNSNRIAFYDSNKTWIGSIGTPKPN
-684 GADGWAWSMKNGG
+684 GTTYVSGIITVPTNAKYMKIGMITG
-697 VSRVSVIEDGINCC
+697 VSQHESSIKI
-711 KFTRDNVEQTDWS
+711 KVELGNKATDW
-724 VIQYYHINRWMYRTN
+724 T
-739 TKYTVSF
+739 
-746 EVKSSVT
+746 
-753 SGNISCSLRCGNSQN
+753 
-768 AITNTMSMGAIH
+768 
-780 TANAWL
+780 
-786 KLSCT
+786 
-791 LTTVSEFPA
+791 PA
-800 DTGQLLYLTGFN
+800 
-812 STTGAVYM
+812 
-820 FRNLKIEEGTKPSAW
+820 
-835 TPSPEDIEGQNRLT
+835 PEDVEEQARKVRL
-849 RINAIKDLQKQL
+849 NAVKDLQKQL
-861 QTEYNENNSK
+861 QTEYNENYAK
-871 ANKVYSDQ
+871 ANKIYTDQ

-906 NYITTMIADGTV
+906 NYITTMISDGAV

-923 NQYTSYA
+923 NQYNTYA
-930 TAYATAVKELTEAV
+930 TAYATAVKDLAEAI

-949 ARLANVYA
+949 ARLSNVYA

-998 QNLVSNS
+998 ENLVSNN

-1020 LAKQTKKLTSKTGDV
+1020 LVKQTKKLTSKTGDV
-1035 NWNVTSTG
+1035 NWKVESTG
-1043 TEGFNKLYL
+1043 TEGFNKLHL

-1076 VTVSFEYQETTAG
+1076 VTVSFEYIESTAG

-1102 RLNELANK
+1102 RLTELANK
-1110 EVSSSFTLLAT
+1110 EVSTSFTLLGT
-1121 RGGWKY
+1121 RSDWKY
-1127 VSYTFDPSSLNGQ
+1127 VSFTFDPSSLNGQ
-1140 TGATH
+1140 AGATH
-1145 YCLQFKKTNGKTGEI
+1145 YKLQFKKVSGKTGEI
-1160 SVRKIKIEIGNKA
+1160 HVRKIKIEIGNKA

-1270 TLSSQGNYTSVH
+1270 TLSSQGTYTSVH

-1350 VGEGGCKLNEWYHVS
+1350 VGERGCKLNEWYHVS

-1375 PSIGTQGAISFYNS
+1375 PSIGTQDAISFYNS
-1389 NSSVNASFTFRMR
+1389 NSSVNASFTFRMK

-1415 KPSPEDAT
+1415 KSSPEDAT
-1423 RDSMFETYRAVT
+1423 RDSMFETYRAIT

-1448 YSNSYLSGTVKDNL
+1448 YSNSYLSGTAKDNL
-1462 KSAYEDYNAKYLVV
+1462 KSAYEDYNAKYLNV

-1607 SKAPDVWGVVG
+1607 SKAPDAWGVVN
-1618 DYDAVV
+1618 DSDAVV

-1634 VSSGNGAV
+1634 ISSGNGAV

-1671 SRVSVWKGTNNDNT
+1671 SRVSVWRGTNNDNT
-1685 IAYKTYSSPING
+1685 IAYRTYSSPING

-1870 LSIDYTHT
+1870 LGIDYTHT

-1883 INTNTSDK
+1883 INTNTSNK

-1928 KYTGQMRLCD
+1928 KYTGQMRFCD